1 MTLPVNITLPLDQTL
16 IKSDDPEMLYDYLRK
31 LIYVLSTQMQQTNE
45 AVNGTLTLITDSTLP
60 AYNFITSSIPATP
73 STTTYSS
80 SALWI
85 RRSNLYTQA
94 WFDITWANDTDTGNL
109 QINLP
114 YSSQPSPLF
123 PYVGAIESDNITFT
137 AGYTYL
143 TANILPETNTIEI
156 HQCGSGVPVLPLP
169 VSAAGHLRGSITY
182 VGQQF
187 N

>member
-1 MTLPVNITLPLDQTL
+1 MTLPVNITLPLDEYL
-16 IKSDDPEMLYDYLRK
+16 ITSDDPKKLYDYLRK
-31 LIYVLSTQMQQTNE
+31 LIYVLSTQMQQTNQT
-45 AVNGTLTLITDSTLP
+45 VNGTLTLITDTTTP
-60 AYNFITSSIPATP
+60 AYNFITSSVPATP

-80 SALWI
+80 SALWL
-85 RRSNLYTQA
+85 RRANLYTQA

-123 PYVGAIESDNITFT
+123 PYVGSIESDSITFT

-156 HQCGSGVPVLPLP
+156 HQCGSGMPVLPLP